1 VGQAEGVTNKKA
13 SRGWWSGQM
22 VECLS
27 SKHETLSSKTP
38 VPVKQGPAQDD
49 QETKGAH
56 VAGAQGMR
64 GRDPQELYP
73 TGL

>member
-1 VGQAEGVTNKKA
+1 
-13 SRGWWSGQM
+13 M